1 MIMFFG
7 TGILGIVIGLTVA
20 PTMSPDAGL
29 LITFMGVINLC
40 LGGFFGWVFLTQQPE
55 ASDPRKRKPKKK

>member
-1 MIMFFG
+1 MMMFLG

-20 PTMSPDAGL
+20 PNLSRDSSL

-40 LGGFFGWVFLTQQPE
+40 LGGFFGWIFLTQKPQEGPG
-55 ASDPRKRKPKKK
+55 KRKPKRK